1 MTQEVI
7 CEGCGENTTPKVYE
21 CEECYNQVCD
31 MCADICKNCGR
42 YFCENCYHDHKKKCK

>member
-42 YFCENCYHDHKKKCK
+42 YFCENCYQDHKKKCK